1 MLRWLGGGQLAVVV
15 LNLGDRA
22 DLRSFDA
29 VNDFLGGA
37 RQAKLDFSL
46 NALRCFRTSGRFAAP
61 GTDLLAQVPIVLPS
75 CQVAAIVCCGALL
88 LRCKV
93 FLVVAVVHADLELM
107 SHFLAADP

>member
-22 DLRSFDA
+22 DLRSLDT

-46 NALRCFRTSGRFAAP
+46 NALRCLRSSGRLTAL
-61 GTDLLAQVPIVLPS
+61 GTDLLAQVPIILPP
-75 CQVAAIVCCGALL
+75 CQVDTIISGGALL
-88 LRCKV
+88 LRCKL

-107 SHFLAADP
+107 SHFLTADP